1 MSFNRDK
8 VKKYKEEA
16 LSMQMPRN
24 VEAMGHVTGPDGG
37 EMITI
42 SFAAE
47 RDIVEDLY
55 IKLAKPDDTLLA
67 IAGAVRQLA
76 VGQAVVGLELIGP
89 LEIAGLLTDGEEPDD
104 MEFYA
109 MLLMVMALKN
119 ALTSYADYRRANK

>member
-24 VEAMGHVTGPDGG
+24 VEALGPVPGPDGG

-89 LEIAGLLTDGEEPDD
+89 LEIAGLLTDGGSRMTWSSMPC
-104 MEFYA
+104 F
-109 MLLMVMALKN
+109 
-119 ALTSYADYRRANK
+119 